1 MIRIQC
7 PSCKH
12 TFTIEPTKLERE
24 VDRLKLEN
32 ARLRRELKDIDGLA
46 QLKDIF
52 GGFK

>member
-12 TFTIEPTKLERE
+12 MFTIEPTKLERE

-32 ARLRRELKDIDGLA
+32 ARLRRELGNLDGLA
-46 QLKDIF
+46 RMKDF
-52 GGFK
+52 LGGFK